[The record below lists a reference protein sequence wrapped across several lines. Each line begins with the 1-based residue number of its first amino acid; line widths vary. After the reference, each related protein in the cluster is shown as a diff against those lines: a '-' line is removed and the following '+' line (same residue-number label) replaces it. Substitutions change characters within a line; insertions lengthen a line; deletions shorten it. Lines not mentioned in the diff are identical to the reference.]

1 MDYAQIA
8 SAAVAWISPFLP
20 YLLNAVK
27 SSGKKFADLL
37 AEKGGEVAWD
47 TAQNMWGKISKQAEK
62 NPELQ
67 GATMMVAAK
76 PADQAYQTLLANT
89 LSQQLKSDPALAEE
103 LMQLLGG
110 KESVQKVLADDNSLV
125 ERVRQDMQ
133 GPGKQSI
140 KASKHSTIKGVTQV
154 KRDR

>member
-8 SAAVAWISPFLP
+8 SATVSWISPFLP
-20 YLLNAVK
+20 YLMNAVK
-27 SSGKKFADLL
+27 SSGKKFADIL

-47 TAQNMWGKISKQAEK
+47 TAQNIWGKISKEAEK
-62 NPELQ
+62 NPELR

-76 PADQAYQTLLANT
+76 PSDQAYQAILVNT
-89 LSQQLKSDPALAEE
+89 LSEQLKSDPSLAKE
-103 LMQLLGG
+103 LVKLLGG

-125 ERVRQDMQ
+125 ERVRQDMKGTGQ
-133 GPGKQSI
+133 QVV
-140 KASKHSTIKGVTQV
+140 KASKRSTIKGVTQV